1 MERKTSQS
9 EVQFGSLVD
18 LRPEELEQACAA
30 TWKMST
36 PRPRS
41 DSLRTAIEDLLKKI
55 SKQNR
60 LLEDRLE
67 ELDKRLRTLEG
78 ESKHVGKYVLLE
90 GGQSE
95 VELKALETT
104 EALAQPRTIDSSKIQ
119 PATARPK
126 VRPTTYDG
134 SSSWEDYAA
143 QFQLVAEI
151 NNWDYVTKASYLA
164 ISLSAPALSVLGDLS
179 YDQRRDFKDITSALA
194 TRFGTEHRTEMFK
207 AQIKTRTRQRN
218 ESLPELAQALRRMA
232 RQAYPEAPADLRE
245 TLARDYFVDSLGD
258 ADTRWKVKQSRPRTL
273 NEAVDIAVELEAF
286 QLAEQQR
293 NYPARM
299 TYATGNVGSMHN
311 PADVSPDVSFK
322 REVEGLKEIV
332 RRLARERRSQRPQRR
347 FTDGCW
353 TCGRTDHIKRNCPSV
368 KDQERQ
374 QPQPQDQ
381 WQAQAKQQS
390 HFYVRGIRTSGR
402 ITKTVPERDTC
413 RLQTQTTEELQKQQ
427 LDDRDLG
434 VVHSWLREA
443 KQKPEWESL
452 SAENKCVKTY
462 WVQWNRLALIDGVL
476 YRRWES
482 DDGQQVRWQL
492 VVPKAMRNDVVTKL
506 HGAKTS
512 GHLGVNKTTTRVKER
527 FYWPNCA
534 RDVKDWCKKCELC
547 ASRVG
552 PRPAP
557 QAPMKTLNAVGLH
570 NPQRKKGRSP
580 KLHRPWEGSFVVTDR
595 LEDTFYR
602 IQKKLNAIGCTRQTL
617 PEL

>member
-18 LRPEELEQACAA
+18 LSPEELEKAYAA

-41 DSLRTAIEDLLKKI
+41 DTSIASLRTAIEDLLKKI
-55 SKQNR
+55 SEQNR

-164 ISLSAPALSVLGDLS
+164 ISLSGPALSVLGDLS

-194 TRFGTEHRTEMFK
+194 TRFGTEHRTEMFR
-207 AQIKTRTRQRN
+207 AQIKTRKRQRN

-232 RQAYPEAPADLRE
+232 RQVYPEAPADLRE
-245 TLARDYFVDSLGD
+245 TLACDYFVDSLGD
-258 ADTRWKVKQSRPRTL
+258 ADTRWKVKQSRPRIL

-332 RRLARERRSQRPQRR
+332 RRLARERRLQRPQRR

-381 WQAQAKQQS
+381 WQAQAANSK
-390 HFYVRGIRTSGR
+390 VTSTFAGYGQ
-402 ITKTVPERDTC
+402 V
-413 RLQTQTTEELQKQQ
+413 

-434 VVHSWLREA
+434 VVHNWLREA

-462 WVQWNRLALIDGVL
+462 WAQWNRLALIDGVL
-476 YRRWES
+476 FRRWES
-482 DDGQQVRWQL
+482 DDEKQVTWQL

-506 HGAKTS
+506 HGTKTS

-547 ASRVG
+547 TSRVG

-580 KLHRPWEGSFVVTDR
+580 KLHRPWEGPFVVTD
-595 LEDTFYR
+595 
-602 IQKKLNAIGCTRQTL
+602 
-617 PEL
+617 